1 MNSNLTITG
10 ERVVL
15 VPYRKEHVPVY
26 HGWMVRRVAF
36 RVNYRVPAGF
46 QVAWPMQTGLAW
58 RRRILHFKRQ
68 QRHSLSQLRCA

>member
-1 MNSNLTITG
+1 MNSNLTLTE

-46 QVAWPMQTGLAW
+46 Q
-58 RRRILHFKRQ
+58 ILGQ
-68 QRHSLSQLRCA
+68 C